1 MAFLLIIIGIGIFL
15 IWPKSSSANGDTTTP
30 TATAPAATTPTAKGN
45 GVAKLLRQYAPDI
58 KNQIAQ
64 GLHMTP
70 DQLSSQL
77 QSGKTLTDVA
87 TVQNV
92 SATQL
97 QNIVANSLQSV
108 LQPAVQGGN
117 LTQKQLDRL
126 VKKYQADPALLDHL
140 LGGKATKGTPV
151 PSGSATPGQ

>member
-1 MAFLLIIIGIGIFL
+1 MKTITYIIIGLMAFLLIIIGIGIFL

-70 DQLSSQL
+70 DQLTSQL
-77 QSGKTLTDVA
+77 QSG
-87 TVQNV
+87 
-92 SATQL
+92 
-97 QNIVANSLQSV
+97 
-108 LQPAVQGGN
+108 
-117 LTQKQLDRL
+117 
-126 VKKYQADPALLDHL
+126 
-140 LGGKATKGTPV
+140 
-151 PSGSATPGQ
+151 